1 MLQNQLTLNIN
12 PLKHQEVDNIQMG
25 VLPTGETY
33 MSLRGLARFCGVSH
47 SVIQDLA
54 KEWSDG
60 SLFEKTRG
68 QKIIGTF
75 QRLTHSEDIPSTMFT
90 VIETNNTLFPTI
102 HAVPEQICISVLQ
115 YYALHARL
123 DDNSIAIE
131 NFEKAAAF
139 GLRKYIYQK
148 LDFDFDRIKD
158 HCWELLKER
167 ILYNADP
174 AGYFTTFSESTS
186 MIANFVR
193 HGIVIDERTMVD
205 GSVGSTWGRYWTS
218 NNLENQ
224 FGPRVKIRHQFP
236 QSYPQLDPMVNAY
249 PTDALPA
256 FRNWFNDVY
265 LAEKF
270 GQYLSR
276 KVAKGDFERERLPQL
291 IDAVQPLRLE
301 NK

>member
-1 MLQNQLTLNIN
+1 MTQNQLTLNIN
-12 PLKHQEVDNIQMG
+12 PLKHQEVDSIQMG

-33 MSLRGLARFCGVSH
+33 MSLRGLARFCGVNH

-54 KEWSDG
+54 REWSDG
-60 SLFEKTRG
+60 SLFEKARG
-68 QKIIGTF
+68 KKIIGTF
-75 QRLTHSEDIPSTMFT
+75 QRLTHRDDIPSSMFT

-102 HAVPEQICISVLQ
+102 HAVPEQVCIAVLQ

-167 ILYNADP
+167 ILYNSDP

-193 HGIVIDERTMVD
+193 YGIIIDERTMID
-205 GSVGSTWGRYWTS
+205 GSVGSVWGRYWTS
-218 NNLENQ
+218 HNLESE
-224 FGPRVKIRHQFP
+224 FGPRVKIPHQFP
-236 QSYPQLDPMVNAY
+236 KSYPQLDPMVNAY

-276 KVAKGDFERERLPQL
+276 KVAKGDFEKERLPQL